1 MFTVLY
7 LLTVLFL
14 VLANG
19 FFVASEFALVGV
31 RRSRVETRAAS
42 GNRNARRLLGLLDHL
57 NAYIS
62 ATQLGITMASLA
74 LGWIG
79 EPVVAHL
86 LEEPLKGR
94 VSEAALH
101 TISFAVAFTII
112 TFLHIVLGE
121 LAPKTL
127 ALERAEKTALAI
139 ALPMEL
145 FYKLFRWPIRLLDWA
160 GTRTVRLFGLHPSG
174 EHASI
179 YTEEELRGLI
189 DVSRRSGQLKE
200 EEQRLIEGVFEFSD
214 AEVREAMVPRTEVVA
229 VSAAASLEEARALFL
244 TTGYS
249 RLPVYRGR
257 LDEVV
262 GVLFRKDVDMGQAR
276 GGSPESLARHPTFIP
291 ASASLGDALR
301 QMQSSRVHLVFV
313 VDEHGGLE
321 GILTL
326 EDLLEEIVGEIDDE
340 YDEEVRAQIAEQP
353 DGSFV
358 LDGKLAVRDAN
369 RRFGLELPEEAGYTT
384 VAGFLLAEAGRMLAE
399 GDRVERAGAIF
410 RIERVERQR
419 IRLVRFT
426 PAPREAVGTDGAS
439 SSTLSAVGLMAAL
452 VARTGGEAVAWA
464 EAAPL
469 LF

>member
-1 MFTVLY
+1 MTALY
-7 LLTVLFL
+7 LLLVLFL

-31 RRSRVETRAAS
+31 RRSRVETLAAS
-42 GNRNARRLLGLLDHL
+42 GSRNARRLLGLLDHL

-79 EPVVAHL
+79 EPVVAHM

-94 VSEAALH
+94 VSETALH
-101 TISFAVAFTII
+101 TISFAVAFVVI

-127 ALERAEKTALAI
+127 ALERAERTALAI

-174 EHASI
+174 EHGSI

-200 EEQRLIEGVFEFSD
+200 EEQRLLEGVFEFSD
-214 AEVREAMVPRTEVVA
+214 AEVREALVPRTEMVA
-229 VSAAASLEEARALFL
+229 VPASASLEEARELFR

-249 RLPVYRGR
+249 RIPVYRER
-257 LDEVV
+257 LDDVV

-276 GGSPESLARHPTFIP
+276 GGSLESLARPPAFIP
-291 ASASLGDALR
+291 ASASLGDALK

-340 YDEEVRAQIAEQP
+340 YDEEVRKQIAEQP

-358 LDGKLAVRDAN
+358 LEGKLAVRDAN
-369 RRFGLELPEEAGYTT
+369 RRFGLDLPEDAGYTT
-384 VAGFLLAEAGRMLAE
+384 VAGFLLAEAGRILTE
-399 GDRVERAGAIF
+399 GEEVKRGGATFRV
-410 RIERVERQR
+410 ERVERRR

-426 PAPREAVGTDGAS
+426 PEPGATDGREAETSNAALSAFLLAS
-439 SSTLSAVGLMAAL
+439 SAAARAGLDA
-452 VARTGGEAVAWA
+452 GAWA
-464 EAAPL
+464 ETVPML
-469 LF
+469 L